1 MEEQSTFLKIIDLGL
16 IEYNEAYRIQQ
27 EVLMNRQ
34 FGEVPDTLL
43 LAEHM
48 PVITIGRSGSRENI
62 LISEDEL
69 KKQSIP
75 IFEIDRGGDVTYH
88 GPGQLVAY
96 PIMDIKALTNGDIH
110 KFLRI
115 LEEAVIR
122 FLSHY
127 NITGNR
133 ISNYTGVWVCDK
145 KIASIGI
152 GVRKWISYHG
162 MALNINPDMSHF
174 SMLNPCGLDANKM
187 TSLERVLGKPISISD
202 VKREFIE
209 SFKEVLCA
217 DNNRTKEIS
226 TVA

>member
-1 MEEQSTFLKIIDLGL
+1 
-16 IEYNEAYRIQQ
+16 
-27 EVLMNRQ
+27 MNRQ
-34 FGEVPDTLL
+34 FGETPDTLL

-48 PVITIGRSGSRENI
+48 PVITIGRSGSRANI

>member
-1 MEEQSTFLKIIDLGL
+1 MRNLFKIIDLGL
-16 IEYNEAYRIQQ
+16 IEYSKAYRIQQ
-27 EVLMNRQ
+27 EVLLNRQ
-34 FGEVPDTLL
+34 FGEFSDTLL
-43 LAEHM
+43 LAEHP
-48 PVITIGRSGSRENI
+48 PVITIGRSGSKANI
-62 LISEDEL
+62 IEDEDEL
-69 KKQSIP
+69 KKRGIS
-75 IFEIDRGGDVTYH
+75 IFEIDRGGNVTYH

-96 PIMDIKALTNGDIH
+96 PIMNIKDLTNGDIH

-174 SMLNPCGLDANKM
+174 SMLNPCGLTANKM
-187 TSLERVLGKPISISD
+187 TSLERVLGKSISISD